1 MQSDLG
7 HLLPLDAYLLKPV
20 QRISKYQLLLK
31 ELLKYSTNAEEKI
44 IIEKAM
50 NIMLEVVNNLNDAMH
65 ASFIVGFS
73 DLKSQGRLLK
83 RDQLQMTRYKR
94 STRGSINVV
103 SRLKLTEANKLV
115 EVFLYE
121 KALIICK
128 RKTDESSF
136 SNLSSIASV
145 SSSSTSST
153 NSLSYLSAVNYQLF
167 YQFKELIKVNYQK
180 GEIEKIIFY
189 FLKILDQ

>member
-1 MQSDLG
+1 MQFDLG
-7 HLLPLDAYLLKPV
+7 HLLPLDSYLLKPV

-31 ELLKYSTNAEEKI
+31 ELLKYSTNVDEKI
-44 IIEKAM
+44 KIEKAM
-50 NIMLEVVNNLNDAMH
+50 NTMLEVVNSLNDAMH

-83 RDQLQMTRYKR
+83 RAQLQMTRYKR

-115 EVFLYE
+115 EVFLFE
-121 KALIICK
+121 KALIVCK

-136 SNLSSIASV
+136 TNLSSIASA
-145 SSSSTSST
+145 SLSSTSSTHST
-153 NSLSYLSAVNYQLF
+153 NSLSYVSAVNYQLF
-167 YQFKELIKVNYQK
+167 YQFKEHIKVS
-180 GEIEKIIFY
+180 II
-189 FLKILDQ
+189 KS